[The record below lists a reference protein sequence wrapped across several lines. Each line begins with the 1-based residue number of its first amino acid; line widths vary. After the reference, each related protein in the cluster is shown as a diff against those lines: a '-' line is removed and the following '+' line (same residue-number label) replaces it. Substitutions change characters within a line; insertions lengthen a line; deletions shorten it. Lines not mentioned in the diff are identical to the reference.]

1 MSINISNHE
10 EYQYAYLLLLTKPI
24 SCPICLISESFT
36 VIESPHAANIA
47 YGMRY
52 LVADCGGG
60 TVDLTVHEL
69 EINGKLKELYKASGG
84 AWGSIGVDCQF
95 EMLLIDIFGE
105 KFLFDFVQTYPISW
119 LELISSFETKKRAF
133 NPQKQIPTNI
143 SLPFAFVNHLKK
155 STGKSIE
162 SVVRKFEADG
172 IRWTSQGMLRL
183 QPAVMFSLFEP
194 IVDEVVQH
202 IQHLLNIPE
211 IMPIKYLFLVGGF
224 AESPT
229 LQGAI
234 QKAFQHKLKVVI
246 PQNVSL
252 TILKGAVM
260 FGQDPSLIHVRRSA
274 LTYGVGCLNPFVPG
288 KHSPEKRVV
297 KDGVEWCTGLF
308 DTFVFADQAVSLG
321 HTVTRSYT
329 LAQENKQSTKITVY
343 ASEKGSVQY
352 VTDPGCE
359 KVGEMRLEMPSSA
372 EGRCKEIRMTMMFGD
387 TEISVEAVDA
397 TSGQTTSASID
408 FLNK

>member
-1 MSINISNHE
+1 MPLLVNMITHPSYIASPNFVSFV
-10 EYQYAYLLLLTKPI
+10 YL
-24 SCPICLISESFT
+24 ESFSDST
-36 VIESPHAANIA
+36 LCESPCAANLT

-52 LVADCGGG
+52 VVADCGGG

-69 EINGKLKELYKASGG
+69 EINGKLKELYKATGG

-95 EMLLIDIFGE
+95 EMLLVDIFGE

-143 SLPFAFVNHLKK
+143 SLPFAFIDHLKK
-155 STGKSIE
+155 TTGKSIE

-172 IRWTSQGMLRL
+172 IKWTSQGMLRL
-183 QPAVMFSLFEP
+183 QPSVMFSLFEP
-194 IVDEVVQH
+194 VVDEVVLH

-211 IMPIKYLFLVGGF
+211 LSPIKYLFLVGGF

-229 LQGAI
+229 LQEAI
-234 QKAFQHKLKVVI
+234 QKAFQHTLKVII

-274 LTYGVGCLNPFVPG
+274 LTYGVGCLNPFIPG
-288 KHSPEKRVV
+288 KHPPEKRVV

-359 KVGEMRLEMPSSA
+359 KVGEMRLEMPTAA
-372 EGRCKEIRMTMMFGD
+372 EGRCKEVRMTMMFGD

-397 TSGQTTSASID
+397 TSGQTTRASID